1 MVKIQRLFAKTNLKI
16 PIFLPTAAFQ
26 QAAVFA
32 FRKIFISRARICKAP
47 CKKRQQEGI
56 AAAKAK
62 EPLNKSSA
70 TLSGPFA
77 PTYWFEN
84 LEIHKEFL
92 QFSNLNLETKSLA
105 DHSCDLIRGSL
116 KA

>member
-1 MVKIQRLFAKTNLKI
+1 MMIQL
-16 PIFLPTAAFQ
+16 PVFLPTAAFQ

-32 FRKIFISRARICKAP
+32 FRKIFISGARICKAP

-62 EPLNKSSA
+62 EPLNQSSA
-70 TLSGPFA
+70 ALSGSFA

-84 LEIHKEFL
+84 LEIHKAFL
-92 QFSNLNLETKSLA
+92 QFPNLNLETKSLA
-105 DHSCDLIRGSL
+105 DHSCD
-116 KA
+116 